1 MIAYICGFLFIS
13 EKVPF
18 ILEYL
23 LILCSTYLVVGFTIG
38 LIQRKRII
46 ENAEKNKIE
55 ERR

>member
-1 MIAYICGFLFIS
+1 MFIS

-23 LILCSTYLVVGFTIG
+23 LILCSSYLIIGFTVG
-38 LIQRKRII
+38 LIQRKKII